1 MANELILIVEDNEK
15 NLKLARDVLR
25 FHGFRTVEATDGE
38 SAITMSVEHLPALIL
53 MDIQLPGIDGIVAMK
68 RIRAQPPAHLIA
80 VDPGQHDVKEHQVGL
95 LLQYLEQRLLA
106 GQRRHDLEAVRGEH
120 GLEQPEVLRDVVY
133 REELRHCFA
142 SRYART

>member
-1 MANELILIVEDNEK
+1 MANELILLVEDNEK

-68 RIRAQPPAHLIA
+68 RIRADERTKHIPTVALTASVMSGDRERFDEAGFDGFIA
-80 VDPGQHDVKEHQVGL
+80 KPIEVKNFPDQVRA
-95 LLQYLEQRLLA
+95 YLAAKQ
-106 GQRRHDLEAVRGEH
+106 
-120 GLEQPEVLRDVVY
+120 
-133 REELRHCFA
+133 
-142 SRYART
+142 

>member
-68 RIRAQPPAHLIA
+68 RIRADERTKHIPTVALTASVMTGDRERFNEAGFDGFIA
-80 VDPGQHDVKEHQVGL
+80 KPIEVKNFPDQ
-95 LLQYLEQRLLA
+95 
-106 GQRRHDLEAVRGEH
+106 VRGY
-120 GLEQPEVLRDVVY
+120 LDSKR
-133 REELRHCFA
+133 
-142 SRYART
+142 

>member
-38 SAITMSVEHLPALIL
+38 AAVAMSVEHLPALIL

-68 RIRAQPPAHLIA
+68 QIRADPRTKHIPTVALTASVMTGDRERFDEAGFDGFIA
-80 VDPGQHDVKEHQVGL
+80 KPIEVKNFPDQVRT
-95 LLQYLEQRLLA
+95 YLAPR
-106 GQRRHDLEAVRGEH
+106 
-120 GLEQPEVLRDVVY
+120 P
-133 REELRHCFA
+133 
-142 SRYART
+142 